1 MFRIRKHVF
10 GKPSRFPRIT
20 FGIVGYTHARYRFW
34 GYYTKVQG
42 NRTYRIYVPHIVKV
56 ILHAVSK
63 THLIFKHKR

>member
-42 NRTYRIYVPHIVKV
+42 TIAHIAFMCH
-56 ILHAVSK
+56 I
-63 THLIFKHKR
+63 